1 MNDYEARF
9 RELLQKRGLTQAELA
24 KQVGKSR
31 QAASTWSHG
40 TLPRDEETLQ
50 RLCQILGTTPS
61 YLRYGAGGLP
71 DSAGNLTSSKDSI
84 MLKILRDPDEQLRPA
99 IEVMQVSVAWLRSFV
114 PSSPLDELRLHLVR
128 GDSMAPTAAAGDLL
142 VVDTSVTDYDADD
155 LYLLKNPRGIHTFK
169 RLQMVPDGF
178 NIISDNVRY
187 PPILVP
193 TLTGYNVVGKVKI
206 IGHFFAP

>member
-1 MNDYEARF
+1 
-9 RELLQKRGLTQAELA
+9 
-24 KQVGKSR
+24 
-31 QAASTWSHG
+31 
-40 TLPRDEETLQ
+40 
-50 RLCQILGTTPS
+50 
-61 YLRYGAGGLP
+61 
-71 DSAGNLTSSKDSI
+71 
-84 MLKILRDPDEQLRPA
+84 MLKILRDSDDHLRPA

-128 GDSMAPTAAAGDLL
+128 GDSMAPTATAGDLL
-142 VVDTSVTDYDADD
+142 VVDTRVTDYDSDD

-187 PPILVP
+187 PPVLVP
-193 TLTGYNVVGKVKI
+193 TLTGYNVVGKVKM

>member
-9 RELLQKRGLTQAELA
+9 RALLLKRGLTQAELA

-61 YLRYGAGGLP
+61 YLRYGAGGQP
-71 DSAGNLTSSKDSI
+71 DNAGNLTSSKDSI

-193 TLTGYNVVGKVKI
+193 TLTEYNVVGKVKI